1 MDLPESALEFLASL
15 IGKSKNTKK
24 TYLIAIKKFHSYIN
38 KEDFNESDVLRYL
51 TELEFKGMKPSTLR
65 LYAIILKKYLKFLNK
80 NASKIPIPSLKN
92 EPKQIYIK
100 EEDLQKFLSSFD
112 NLRDKIIVRLLLFT
126 GCRVGEIAN
135 LHVEDIDFSRRIIK
149 IVDHGHY
156 EIKRPRLIPVD
167 EQTLAMLKEYLG
179 SKKHGRIFDLS
190 VRAIQKMI
198 KKRALK
204 AGLSYAYQITPHKL
218 RHTMAIYWI
227 TKGGDLRTLQR
238 ILGHS
243 SIRTTEIY
251 LDYDFN
257 DIMRVYDKVTK
268 NFINS

>member
-1 MDLPESALEFLASL
+1 MDLPNTAIEFIASL

-24 TYLIAIKKFHSYIN
+24 TYMIALKKFHAWLS
-38 KEDFNESDVLRYL
+38 KEDFEVKDILRFL
-51 TELEFKGMKPSTLR
+51 TELELRNAKISTLR
-65 LYAIILKKYLKFLNK
+65 LYAIILKKYAKFLGK
-80 NASKIPIPSLKN
+80 DASKIAIPSMKI
-92 EPKQIYIK
+92 EPKQVYVK
-100 EEDLQKFLSSFD
+100 EEDLERFLSAFD
-112 NLRDKIIVRLLLFT
+112 NLRDKLIVRLLLFT

-135 LHVEDIDFSRRIIK
+135 MHVEDVDFSRRVIK

-156 EIKRPRLIPVD
+156 EIKRQRLVPID
-167 EQTLAMLKEYLG
+167 EETARMLKEYIKG
-179 SKKHGRIFDLS
+179 KRNGRIFEIG

-198 KKRALK
+198 KKRAK
-204 AGLSYAYQITPHKL
+204 QAGLAYAESITPHKL

-257 DIMRVYDKVTK
+257 DMLKVYDRVSK
-268 NFINS
+268 NFVR